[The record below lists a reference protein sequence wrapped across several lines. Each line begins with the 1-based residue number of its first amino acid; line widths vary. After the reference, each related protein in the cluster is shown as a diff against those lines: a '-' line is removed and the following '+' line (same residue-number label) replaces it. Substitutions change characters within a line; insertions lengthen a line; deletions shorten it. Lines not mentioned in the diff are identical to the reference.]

1 MKKRLIGLLMILTML
16 LSLVAVPDM
25 AKAATKSYL
34 VLIETKK
41 GKWIA
46 YEDLAYASGDYLM
59 VKAYSTSKALG
70 LTYKNNNKTLTIQ
83 NGKKKLTLTKNSK
96 SYEYNN
102 GSSTSKKTAK
112 YKTYATKIAKKS
124 TYVVHYSVLEN
135 LVFTSYFK
143 GSDKTAYKNNSG
155 VICYSTVGKITSL
168 PNINNVVDTN
178 GDKLSDTTTDNDDTD
193 MVGYNGYVTIG
204 GVQIPKL
211 DGFTNTLDK
220 TSWGADDYTD
230 GDDTND
236 YMYDALQAYS
246 AQMIADIK
254 AMNIEDNSGDLTQL
268 AVKNDAISAEIT
280 GGSSNAALILSKNT
294 EANCFEIYIST
305 RLSKNP
311 NADET
316 DYSKILQNTLKLFC
330 SVISSTPD
338 KLYTAIYDSAE
349 TDNTHGINT
358 SSYVTIGDS
367 QIKVTIN
374 KGNIVYSIKAK

>member
-16 LSLVAVPDM
+16 ISLVAVPDM

-46 YEDLAYASGDYLM
+46 YEDLAYTSGDYLM
-59 VKAYSTSKALG
+59 VKAYSVSKVLG

-96 SYEYNN
+96 NYEYNN

-112 YKTYATKIAKKS
+112 YKTYAAKIVKKS

-135 LVFTSYFK
+135 LVSSSYFK
-143 GSDKTAYKNNSG
+143 GSDKTAYKGYSG

-178 GDKLSDTTTDNDDTD
+178 GDKLSDTTIDNDDTD

-204 GVQIPKL
+204 NVKVPALTDFAESALTDPK
-211 DGFTNTLDK
+211 GH
-220 TSWGADDYTD
+220 WGADT
-230 GDDTND
+230 
-236 YMYDALQAYS
+236 
-246 AQMIADIK
+246 
-254 AMNIEDNSGDLTQL
+254 SGDTPLEE
-268 AVKNDAISAEIT
+268 AVKDFSEALKAEIAARNIDGNT
-280 GGSSNAALILSKNT
+280 GEYAGIKVSDTSMIGQIHGSVNLSPLILSK
-294 EANCFEIYIST
+294 EEDHYEIYIST

-311 NADET
+311 NPTSESP
-316 DYSKILQNTLKLFC
+316 DYSKELQSILRVFC
-330 SVISSTPD
+330 SAISSTPD

-349 TDNTHGINT
+349 TDISHGINT